1 MPETTA
7 APRAADEP
15 ESRAA
20 ESGAAEFRA
29 AESEPTESALAE
41 PELAEP
47 VSAAASEAAAPT
59 TPGDVLLTS
68 TTGRV
73 RLLTLNRPRQANA
86 FSSALYLAAAEAL
99 RAAAADDG
107 IGAVVLTGAG
117 KYFSAGT
124 DLVEMAAQ
132 ASAVAAGNAATA
144 ANGRATE
151 TAATDTDT
159 ADTAQT
165 AQTAGTTGGGPFNA
179 FLDALT
185 TFPKPLLAAVNG
197 AGVGLGLTMLAHCDI
212 VFISEEARLLAP
224 FTTMGVAPEAGSS
237 YLLPR
242 RMGRQRAA
250 RALLAAE
257 WISAAEA
264 VETGLAL
271 RACPAGTLLAETL
284 ALAATIADKPLASV
298 LATTRLIR
306 DAERAGIERARQVE
320 GIAFREL
327 MRRPD
332 LGTTI
337 LDRLGPSARDERR
350 S

>member
-7 APRAADEP
+7 APHATHEP
-15 ESRAA
+15 ESKAA
-20 ESGAAEFRA
+20 ELKVAELKVA
-29 AESEPTESALAE
+29 ESQPTGSESAESEPAESAE
-41 PELAEP
+41 PALG
-47 VSAAASEAAAPT
+47 AAPEAAAPT
-59 TPGDVLLTS
+59 TSGDLLLTS

-86 FSSALYLAAAEAL
+86 FSSGLYLAAAEGL
-99 RAAAADDG
+99 RAAAGDDA

-132 ASAVAAGNAATA
+132 ASTVAAGNAET
-144 ANGRATE
+144 TE
-151 TAATDTDT
+151 TAKATKATEET
-159 ADTAQT
+159 EA
-165 AQTAGTTGGGPFNA
+165 AGTTGGGPFNA

-197 AGVGLGLTMLAHCDI
+197 VGVGLGLTMLAHCDI
-212 VFISEEARLLAP
+212 VLISEEARLLAP

-271 RACPAGTLLAETL
+271 RVCPAETLLAETL
-284 ALAATIADKPLASV
+284 ALASTIADKPLASV

-306 DAERAGIERARQVE
+306 DAERAGIERARQAE
-320 GIAFREL
+320 STAFREL

-332 LGTTI
+332 LGTAI
-337 LDRLGPSARDERR
+337 LDRLGPSTGDERR

>member
-1 MPETTA
+1 M
-7 APRAADEP
+7 
-15 ESRAA
+15 
-20 ESGAAEFRA
+20 
-29 AESEPTESALAE
+29 
-41 PELAEP
+41 
-47 VSAAASEAAAPT
+47 
-59 TPGDVLLTS
+59 LLTS

-86 FSSALYLAAAEAL
+86 FSSGLYLAAAEAL
-99 RAAAADDG
+99 RAAAVDDA

-132 ASAVAAGNAATA
+132 ASTVAAENAE
-144 ANGRATE
+144 ATE
-151 TAATDTDT
+151 TAEEA
-159 ADTAQT
+159 A
-165 AQTAGTTGGGPFNA
+165 AGTTGGGPFNA

-212 VFISEEARLLAP
+212 VLISEEARLLAP

-250 RALLAAE
+250 KALLAAE

-271 RACPAGTLLAETL
+271 RACPAETLLAETL
-284 ALAATIADKPLASV
+284 ALASTIADKPLASV

-306 DAERAGIERARQVE
+306 DAERSGVERARQAE
-320 GIAFREL
+320 NTAFREL

-332 LGTTI
+332 LGTAI
-337 LDRLGPSARDERR
+337 LDRLGPATRDERR